1 MLMNMADRVEAE
13 FAQVDPSHNMDAEVI
28 WSGMG
33 PSAEMEAVGIQSVLT
48 AAGIDT
54 IINGFSQ
61 IPSVPFEVLVA
72 RERVDQ
78 ARQVLAEA
86 VAGGAAAAE
95 EGQRQEEAASEPGPV

>member
-1 MLMNMADRVEAE
+1 MLMSMADRVEDE
-13 FAQVDPSHNMDAEVI
+13 FARADPSHNLDAEVI

-48 AAGIDT
+48 AAGIDA

-72 RERVDQ
+72 REQADQ

-86 VAGGAAAAE
+86 VAAGSDAAE
-95 EGQRQEEAASEPGPV
+95 EGERQNEAASGPDPS